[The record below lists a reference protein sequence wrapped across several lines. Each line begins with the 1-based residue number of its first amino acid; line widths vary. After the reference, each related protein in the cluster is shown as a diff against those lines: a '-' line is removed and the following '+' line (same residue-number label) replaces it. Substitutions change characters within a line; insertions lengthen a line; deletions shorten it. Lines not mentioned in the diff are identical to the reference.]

1 MFKNSELG
9 ESIRKKFDTFTEP
22 VEPFKRDF
30 TENERNLMYKHF
42 KGHSWSNIDYT
53 GKIVLGGGEDSA
65 GLYYITE
72 DDLKLLN

>member
-9 ESIRKKFDTFTEP
+9 ESIRKKFNTFTEP
-22 VEPFKRDF
+22 VKPFKRDF
-30 TENERNLMYKHF
+30 TKNERNLMYKHF
-42 KGHSWSNIDYT
+42 KNHSLSNIDST

-72 DDLKLLN
+72 GDLKLLN